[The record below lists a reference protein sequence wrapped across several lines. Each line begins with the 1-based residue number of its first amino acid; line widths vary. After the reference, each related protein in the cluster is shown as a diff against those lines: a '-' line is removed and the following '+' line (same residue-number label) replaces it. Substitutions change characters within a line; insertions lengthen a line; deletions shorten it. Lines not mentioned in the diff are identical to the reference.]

1 MDKTELVLIA
11 EGNEDYFKD
20 VITLKYRKYEE
31 QRGRQIADINELRE
45 QIYEKAERSG
55 DWKSWVKLPE
65 IYELSQTLQA
75 HLTESLYS
83 NPEAMFDV
91 FGRDAESQKFA
102 YLQKSMLTNL
112 FEDMGINNE
121 IEKVIKSVVE
131 TGEATIFIGWERKK
145 RYKRRSLVDNV
156 LNPTEGESVM
166 TYDGPRVKVI
176 KSENFVFDRELSD
189 KWDSCGKIYRDTATL
204 KEVLSDSSYNL
215 LTKEKEETIRE
226 FLLTKTELNGK
237 ESSGNCLSVT
247 EYWGD
252 ISTPE
257 GQILENM
264 LITVV
269 EDEFM
274 VRFERNPYC
283 INPFI
288 YACIIEDPSTG
299 RGISPLRAAVEIS
312 KFSSRILNK
321 QLDALSLIMN
331 PPYLAP
337 KGSFQGE
344 QKVTPGKII
353 EYDVSLMP
361 EKPIPLSFEK
371 ALLGWDFIKFFKTE
385 TESVTGVFRNMSGDL
400 RTDKRTATEVSYS
413 VSGQAA
419 RLNSLLDSISRKII
433 IPIVERVADIS
444 AVFKI
449 GSETIAVKAQD
460 GTVSFSEITEE
471 IRGGNYMYKYGDRK
485 AMLER
490 KYKLQELINTISS
503 FSKLPEV
510 ANKINWMEC
519 FKFVLEQ
526 YGIENV
532 TNFIATE

>member
-1 MDKTELVLIA
+1 
-11 EGNEDYFKD
+11 
-20 VITLKYRKYEE
+20 
-31 QRGRQIADINELRE
+31 
-45 QIYEKAERSG
+45 
-55 DWKSWVKLPE
+55 
-65 IYELSQTLQA
+65 
-75 HLTESLYS
+75 
-83 NPEAMFDV
+83 
-91 FGRDAESQKFA
+91 
-102 YLQKSMLTNL
+102 
-112 FEDMGINNE
+112 
-121 IEKVIKSVVE
+121 
-131 TGEATIFIGWERKK
+131 
-145 RYKRRSLVDNV
+145 
-156 LNPTEGESVM
+156 
-166 TYDGPRVKVI
+166 
-176 KSENFVFDRELSD
+176 
-189 KWDSCGKIYRDTATL
+189 
-204 KEVLSDSSYNL
+204 
-215 LTKEKEETIRE
+215 
-226 FLLTKTELNGK
+226 
-237 ESSGNCLSVT
+237 
-247 EYWGD
+247 
-252 ISTPE
+252 
-257 GQILENM
+257 
-264 LITVV
+264 
-269 EDEFM
+269 
-274 VRFERNPYC
+274 
-283 INPFI
+283 
-288 YACIIEDPSTG
+288 
-299 RGISPLRAAVEIS
+299 
-312 KFSSRILNK
+312 
-321 QLDALSLIMN
+321 
-331 PPYLAP
+331 
-337 KGSFQGE
+337 
-344 QKVTPGKII
+344 
-353 EYDVSLMP
+353 MP